1 VDLPALIE
9 LLAGRGESLA
19 LAESLTGGRLA
30 ASVTAVPGC
39 SRVFVGGV
47 VSYAT
52 RLKEELLGVPEA
64 VLLREGVVSEACAR
78 AMASGARE
86 RLGATW
92 GLATTGVAGPGPEA
106 GVPAGTAYVAVAGPD
121 LVEATRLDL
130 PGSRDEV
137 ARAVVEAALALLDR
151 VAGPASVGP
160 AGEEGPLR

>member
-9 LLAGRGESLA
+9 LLAERGESLA
-19 LAESLTGGRLA
+19 LAESLTGGRVA

-52 RLKEELLGVPEA
+52 RLKQELLDVPESV
-64 VLLREGVVSEACAR
+64 VLRHGVVSGACAR
-78 AMASGARE
+78 AMAAGARE

-92 GLATTGVAGPGPEA
+92 GVATTGVAGPGPEA

-121 LVEATRLDL
+121 GVEAERLDL
-130 PGSRDEV
+130 SGSREEV
-137 ARAVVEAALALLDR
+137 TRGVVAAALALLDR
-151 VAGPASVGP
+151 VAGPAAVGP
-160 AGEEGPLR
+160 PGEEGPLR